1 MMTCFDK
8 IFKDAELNL
17 CLRPY
22 SIVVTSANSGIIEY
36 IPNTMSIDG
45 LKKKFGNGTKTL
57 LIIYKEIFNDQFEE
71 A

>member
-1 MMTCFDK
+1 MEKFIK
-8 IFKDAELNL
+8 IFKNARLNL
-17 CLRPY
+17 YLRPY
-22 SIVVTSANSGIIEY
+22 NITVTSANSGIVEY

-57 LIIYKEIFNDQFEE
+57 FQIYNEIFGRQFVE